1 MTICE
6 VVSQLVSKCCESGS
20 VESAIE
26 DRFNRQCQTNAKAL
40 LLKVLLYKKK
50 KKRMAGQ
57 VDTDLLEPFCL
68 QETNKTKPFIY
79 LLLKVVFPIYLLK
92 DTLERT
98 VQVRRI
104 N

>member
-1 MTICE
+1 MPNQRESITFKSITI
-6 VVSQLVSKCCESGS
+6 Q
-20 VESAIE
+20 
-26 DRFNRQCQTNAKAL
+26 
-40 LLKVLLYKKK
+40 KKK